1 MLGRTNKTVL
11 LGLAALCSFSASAN
25 NFNYNTFEL
34 RMGTSPSTFGGEVT
48 TMFTQNSHFVARID
62 SEFESDWDA
71 AVGMGF
77 NGPINQLADITGQ
90 MLLHNIEH
98 NDGNH
103 IKTEINIGLRAWL
116 LANIEVNARLGQL
129 VDSDDTSSIVGVGA
143 RFHSTEQLSVGIDL
157 RNNGTYGHQFLM
169 SARFGF

>member
-1 MLGRTNKTVL
+1 MLGRANKTVL

-77 NGPINQLADITGQ
+77 HGPISQFADVTGQ
-90 MLLHNIEH
+90 MLLHNIER
-98 NDGNH
+98 NDDNH
-103 IKTEINIGLRAWL
+103 IKTEVNIGLRAWI
-116 LANIEVNARLGQL
+116 LANVEVNARLGQL
-129 VDSDDTSSIVGVGA
+129 IEIGRAHV
-143 RFHSTEQLSVGIDL
+143 
-157 RNNGTYGHQFLM
+157 
-169 SARFGF
+169 